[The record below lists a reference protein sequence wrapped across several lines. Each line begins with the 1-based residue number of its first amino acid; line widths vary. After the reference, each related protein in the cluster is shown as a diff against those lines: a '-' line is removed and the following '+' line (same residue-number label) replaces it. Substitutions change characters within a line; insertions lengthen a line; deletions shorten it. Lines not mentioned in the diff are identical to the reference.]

1 MHLVT
6 LQNDVPSVS
15 HRVIA
20 EHTGNEEKS
29 IRKLINDNY
38 ADFEEFG
45 QLRFKN
51 GAVKN
56 SVGAVNQTKTYL
68 LNEQQATLLLTYLKN
83 VPIVREFKKALIR
96 EFYRLKEQSGFKPQN
111 LEQTILQQ
119 NNLLAMMSEKLHRAK
134 DELIAS
140 QQQTIE
146 AQKVAIESSRM
157 SLGIANAYVS
167 DTKRL
172 SHRPH
177 APRKASKVYNS
188 ERIKMVE
195 LYMGGMSTHKI
206 AETTGWSWSTVK
218 RHVLGKR
225 RK

>member
-6 LQNDVPSVS
+6 FRNNIPSIS
-15 HRVIA
+15 HKVIA
-20 EHTGNEEKS
+20 EHTGNQYKNISE
-29 IRKLINDNY
+29 LITKHKE
-38 ADFEEFG
+38 DFEEFG
-45 QLRFKN
+45 RVAFETETLQTN
-51 GAVKN
+51 GGMQK
-56 SVGAVNQTKTYL
+56 TKTYF
-68 LNEQQATLLLTYLKN
+68 LNEPQATLLLTYLKN
-83 VPIVREFKKALIR
+83 VPVVRKFKKDLVRAFFLLR
-96 EFYRLKEQSGFKPQN
+96 EQSHPKPQN

-134 DELIAS
+134 DELISS
-140 QQQTIE
+140 QKETIE

-195 LYMGGMSTHKI
+195 LYLGGMSTLKI
-206 AETTGWSWSTVK
+206 AETTGWGWSTVK